1 MGLDWR
7 RPERSPSPSHP
18 SPEPFLMISDQTI
31 STPVI
36 SCRNGGIHAL
46 HPRPGI
52 NAYQT
57 KVPSP
62 RRIPALA
69 LRRAVM
75 VAADRTESGS
85 CGGRRDMTGTDG
97 RRRHHPATKASLLGV
112 SRTWIDSSSCSSSAN
127 CKVPLPFLA
136 ALISSLQ
143 PIPTLCLPC
152 VRVLNFILSLFNWI
166 PFVFWLAKKENLFQ
180 VWINKGT

>member
-1 MGLDWR
+1 MKTALSV
-7 RPERSPSPSHP
+7 PERSPSSAHP
-18 SPEPFLMISDQTI
+18 SPESFLTISDQSI

-46 HPRPGI
+46 HPRPDI

-57 KVPSP
+57 EVPSP

-75 VAADRTESGS
+75 VAADGTDSGN
-85 CGGRRDMTGTDG
+85 CGGRRAMMGTDG

-112 SRTWIDSSSCSSSAN
+112 PRT
-127 CKVPLPFLA
+127 
-136 ALISSLQ
+136 
-143 PIPTLCLPC
+143 
-152 VRVLNFILSLFNWI
+152 
-166 PFVFWLAKKENLFQ
+166 
-180 VWINKGT
+180 